1 MEIRDGLRYTHDHE
15 WIRLE
20 GDAGGTGVIG
30 ISDYAQDELGDVVY
44 VALPA
49 VGARLLAGE
58 RFGEIESVKT
68 VSELFA
74 PASGEVTAV
83 NEALEE
89 RPELVNE
96 SPYDEGWL
104 VRISLSEPAQLGAL
118 LDAEAYRAEL
128 PLAD

>member
-1 MEIRDGLRYTHDHE
+1 MEIRDDLRYTHEHE
-15 WIRLE
+15 WIRLDGDE
-20 GDAGGTGVIG
+20 GIIG

-44 VALPA
+44 VALPNL
-49 VGARLLAGE
+49 GTRLVAGQ

-74 PASGEVTAV
+74 PATGEVTAV

-89 RPELVNE
+89 HPELVNE
-96 SPYDEGWL
+96 SPYDDGWL
-104 VRISLSEPAQLGAL
+104 VRIVLTDPTQLEEL

-128 PLAD
+128 PAAG

>member
-1 MEIRDGLRYTHDHE
+1 MEIRDGLRYTHEHE

-20 GDAGGTGVIG
+20 GDEGVIG

-49 VGARLLAGE
+49 LGARLVAGE

-74 PASGEVTAV
+74 PATGEVTAV
-83 NEALEE
+83 NDALEE
-89 RPELVNE
+89 HPELVNE
-96 SPYDEGWL
+96 SPYGDGWL
-104 VRISLSEPAQLGAL
+104 VRIALRDPAQLEAL
-118 LDAEAYRAEL
+118 LDAEAYRAEF
-128 PLAD
+128 PLAE

>member
-1 MEIRDGLRYTHDHE
+1 MEIRDSLRYTHEHE

-20 GDAGGTGVIG
+20 GDEGVIG

-49 VGARLLAGE
+49 LGTRLVAGQ

-74 PASGEVTAV
+74 PATGEVTAV
-83 NEALEE
+83 NEAIEE
-89 RPELVNE
+89 HPELVNE
-96 SPYDEGWL
+96 SPYDDGWL
-104 VRISLSEPAQLGAL
+104 VRIVLTDPTQLEEL
-118 LDAEAYRAEL
+118 LDAEAYGAEL
-128 PLAD
+128 PAAG